1 MNKDD
6 TKVSGQRGSPGGD
19 GIIQNGRGGR
29 KKTSWFREELNALE
43 WGFIKL
49 EVSVEPWGQVMG
61 EITIT
66 NDMQSVQITQGECIK
81 QEEKGLPL

>member
-29 KKTSWFREELNALE
+29 KKTSWFREELNDLSGDSLN
-43 WGFIKL
+43 WRCL
-49 EVSVEPWGQVMG
+49 
-61 EITIT
+61 
-66 NDMQSVQITQGECIK
+66 
-81 QEEKGLPL
+81 